1 MRNRVSE
8 RCIVRK
14 IDYIDILSGT
24 SDLCGLDRGNLSSFD
39 FKKLRT
45 SHSNRLA
52 TAYEW
57 YDWPELMRVEK
68 RYLRPDYNAATAYA
82 TGDEVYYSTADK
94 YYQALSAS
102 TGNVP
107 TNATY
112 WKEVARVTDFDP
124 YISLEQVG
132 ETVIGAVYALYN
144 KDPLRYE
151 TVTEYDWHLSNN
163 GIQLTDNKTLAYV
176 EFRLRP
182 PVLSGDTWS
191 STKTYSIGDQVY
203 FSDSTTKGNFYDCT
217 TATNLTDS
225 PSSAAAK
232 WTKVDIPY
240 IFGRY
245 LTQAGYADYL
255 TTDQQGERKAQ
266 EELFATELLTNQV
279 TLIAGQ
285 QGQYRRVAVSTR

>member
-1 MRNRVSE
+1 M
-8 RCIVRK
+8 RK
-14 IDYIDILSGT
+14 IDYIDILSAT
-24 SDLCGLDRGNLSSFD
+24 ADLCGLDRENLSSFD

-57 YDWPELMRVEK
+57 YDWPELMRTEK
-68 RYLRPDYNAATAYA
+68 RYLRPGYNAVTTYA
-82 TGDEVYYSTADK
+82 TGDEVYYSTSDK
-94 YYQALSAS
+94 YYQALAAS
-102 TGNVP
+102 TGNLP

-124 YISLEQVG
+124 YISLDQAD
-132 ETVIGAVYALYN
+132 ETAIGTVFALYN
-144 KDPLRYE
+144 KDPARYE
-151 TVTEYDWHLSNN
+151 TITEYDWHLSSN
-163 GIQLTDNKTLAYV
+163 GIQLTDNKTFAYV

-182 PVLSGDTWS
+182 PVFSGDTWAS
-191 STKTYSIGDQVY
+191 SSSYSVGDQVY
-203 FSDSTTKGNFYDCT
+203 FSDSDTKGNFYDCATAT
-217 TATNLTDS
+217 TATQS
-225 PSSAAAK
+225 PATFASK

-240 IFGRY
+240 VFGRY
-245 LTQAGYADYL
+245 LIQAGHADYL

-279 TLIAGQ
+279 TLVSGQ